1 MNGVWPAAKWTR
13 MLISRVVCVCCCC
26 CCCLLAS
33 FMCAIADMRR
43 VVNNSATGPGLCV
56 QSFCPGPGAL
66 LTAIK
71 SNGTTV
77 GLAIIFIFY
86 FFVSDRS
93 MASSLDAT
101 TKRRPENFSKEISNA
116 SDTLRHKD
124 EKWFWS
130 KSTNR
135 PIVGHDLSRSDT
147 PPPSPL
153 WVHPT
158 HRLQSINR
166 RLPFHFFSLK
176 FEFFVEK
183 FGRKSTRQVV
193 AWWCVC
199 TLTHTHP
206 PPPPLQWAMTVANG
220 DYSIS
225 LTNLFE

>member
-1 MNGVWPAAKWTR
+1 
-13 MLISRVVCVCCCC
+13 
-26 CCCLLAS
+26 
-33 FMCAIADMRR
+33 
-43 VVNNSATGPGLCV
+43 
-56 QSFCPGPGAL
+56 
-66 LTAIK
+66 
-71 SNGTTV
+71 
-77 GLAIIFIFY
+77 
-86 FFVSDRS
+86 

-147 PPPSPL
+147 PPSLPPLGSP
-153 WVHPT
+153 H
-158 HRLQSINR
+158 SSAAIDKSSAA
-166 RLPFHFFSLK
+166 LPFFSLK

-206 PPPPLQWAMTVANG
+206 PTPPPPFNGRWPSRMAIIPFLLEIYSNKLQEKSSFLWKNAKKSGKMAKVFRKFVL
-220 DYSIS
+220 I
-225 LTNLFE
+225 F